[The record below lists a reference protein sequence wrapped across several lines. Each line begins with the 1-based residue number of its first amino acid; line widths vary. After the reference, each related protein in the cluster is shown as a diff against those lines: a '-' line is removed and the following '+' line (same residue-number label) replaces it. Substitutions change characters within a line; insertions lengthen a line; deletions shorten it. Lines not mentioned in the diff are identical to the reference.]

1 MRASGEV
8 VSLTGKRCA
17 CGKAASYGLP
27 SDRKRLWCGAC
38 AKVHGGILLQN
49 HKMCEDCHTKHAHYG
64 LPNEKSKWC
73 SGCGKRH
80 GAVIVYKPKLCEDC
94 KTKRAHY
101 GIESDRKARCT
112 PSHALGLAP
121 YNLVY

>member
-94 KTKRAHY
+94 KSKRAHY
-101 GIESDRKARCT
+101 GIEADRKARCT
-112 PSHALGLAP
+112 PSPALGLAF
-121 YNLVY
+121 

>member
-1 MRASGEV
+1 MRSSGEV

-17 CGKAASYGLP
+17 CGKAASYGLQ

-94 KTKRAHY
+94 KSKRAHY
-101 GIESDRKARCT
+101 GIEADRKARCT
-112 PSHALGLAP
+112 PSPALGLAF
-121 YNLVY
+121 